1 MNAILYKEW
10 IKSRWYLLLALLITN
25 GFTSYALLRIHRVA
39 KLKGT
44 AHIWEVMM
52 SRDAVFIEI
61 LEYIPLLT
69 GILLALVQ
77 YVPEMYHK
85 CLKLTLHLP
94 YPQLKM
100 VNEMLGFGLASLSI
114 CFAIN
119 YLFLFLYLQEILAV
133 ELYVRILLTGLP
145 WYMAGL
151 CAYLLISW
159 ICLEPTWKRRIPY
172 LILAVLI
179 LRVFF
184 LSTYPEA
191 YRTFL
196 PWLALYGLLTLCLSW
211 ISISRFKAGKQD

>member
-39 KLKGT
+39 KLKGA